1 MSPSLTSRLR
11 AWGFSLFPA
20 YFGTG
25 ARVIA
30 ISDGW
35 RVVRIRLP
43 LTWRTRNY
51 VGTLYGGSLYG
62 SVDPFYMMMLI
73 KNLGPDYIVWDKAAA
88 IQFKRPGRT
97 TLYAQFTLEASE
109 LEAIRAAL
117 EHARSIERVY
127 AVDLTDAQGVVH
139 ATVEKTLY
147 IRRKSTVAPPA
158 GSALVP
164 ADRSRER

>member
-1 MSPSLTSRLR
+1 
-11 AWGFSLFPA
+11 
-20 YFGTG
+20 
-25 ARVIA
+25 
-30 ISDGW
+30 
-35 RVVRIRLP
+35 
-43 LTWRTRNY
+43 
-51 VGTLYGGSLYG
+51 
-62 SVDPFYMMMLI
+62 
-73 KNLGPDYIVWDKAAA
+73 VWDKAAA

-97 TLYAQFTLEASE
+97 TLYAQFMLEASE

-139 ATVEKTLY
+139 ATVEKAIY

-158 GSALVP
+158 GSELVP